1 MPTLAPVLR
10 RGTACSVVLAACSR
24 QELLQQIKTV
34 VYEVAPWWGDE
45 DGATIVITS
54 PLLGRADVE
63 AAFDEIDEKCHLD
76 GIGLRVHQQQDGRL
90 RAVLEP
96 TYR

>member
-1 MPTLAPVLR
+1 ML
-10 RGTACSVVLAACSR
+10 LAACSR

-34 VYEVAPWWGDE
+34 VYEVAPRWGDE
-45 DGATIVITS
+45 DSATIVITS
-54 PLLGRADVE
+54 PLLGRTDVE

-76 GIGLRVHQQQDGRL
+76 GIDLRVHQQPDERL
-90 RAVLEP
+90 RAVLAP